1 MYRKNLK
8 KIDIIKN
15 LSDNTG
21 FSLNFSKKLI
31 DDLIKILS
39 INIKTD
45 NLKLKNIGTFKLLN
59 KKERIGRNPKT
70 KKEFIISARKEL
82 DKLDNNLLDIIKKRT
97 KLVDKVIQNKRF
109 KKDIVDKKRI
119 SIILRNISIKSRNK
133 KIDPKITNKIWK
145 SMIKAFIAYEYRNFK
160 KKR

>member
-8 KIDIIKN
+8 KLDIIKN

-39 INIKTD
+39 ISIKTD
-45 NLKLKNIGTFKLLN
+45 DLKLKNIGTFKLLN

-70 KKEFIISARKEL
+70 KKEFIISARKS
-82 DKLDNNLLDIIKKRT
+82 
-97 KLVDKVIQNKRF
+97 
-109 KKDIVDKKRI
+109 I
-119 SIILRNISIKSRNK
+119 SFSPSK
-133 KIDPKITNKIWK
+133 KISEGLNKL
-145 SMIKAFIAYEYRNFK
+145 YE
-160 KKR
+160 